1 MFSFFYVYKTNSVA
15 EFQSIMDNFDVVNC
29 PEGSIIVDQG
39 IIKVKGCKYKYEIKF
54 KLTSSGSNYLLL
66 FNKLQGCLLNY
77 IEGAY

>member
-1 MFSFFYVYKTNSVA
+1 MFSFFYVYKTNSIA
-15 EFQSIMDNFDVVNC
+15 EFRAIMDNFDVVNC

-39 IIKVKGCKYKYEIKF
+39 VIKVKGCSYRYEVKF
-54 KLTSSGSNYLLL
+54 KLTSSGSDYLLL